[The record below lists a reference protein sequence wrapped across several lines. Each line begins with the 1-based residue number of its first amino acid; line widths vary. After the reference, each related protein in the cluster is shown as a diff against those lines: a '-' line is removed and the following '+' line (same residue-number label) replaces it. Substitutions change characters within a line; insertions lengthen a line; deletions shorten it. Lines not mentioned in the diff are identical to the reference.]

1 MNRLLGGGVFAPNS
15 IEALFSDS
23 AFVAAMLEVEA
34 ALALAASDIGRIPAA
49 AAAAIVAC
57 CKPGAIDG
65 ADIAASLSRSGT
77 PVIALVAA
85 LGAAVAARDAH
96 AARFVHLGATSQDI
110 VDTALLLI
118 LRRVHAWMD
127 GELASLAADCAA
139 LTGTHRETLQ
149 LGRTLLQPGPAIPF
163 GLKAAGWLMSL
174 VRAHQRLMQAR
185 DAAFVLQFGGAV
197 GTLAS
202 LGSDG
207 PALADALGRRLG
219 LAVPPLP
226 WHVQRDALIA
236 LSAGIAVLTG
246 SLAKIGRD
254 VALGMQ
260 FELGELIEP
269 EGPGRGGSSAMPHK
283 RNPVGAMIALS
294 SLPRAAGHIAALI
307 AAMAHEGER
316 AVGGWQSEWASI
328 PDLHRA
334 AAAAL
339 AATREVVANL
349 TIDATAMARNIA
361 NTRGVVMSERVAAAL
376 AAQMPRQDA
385 HALVEQAVRDAIAE
399 KRPLAEILQR
409 DAKIG
414 AHLTRDAIERL
425 LDPRDFLGA
434 APVFVKRV
442 LAAYRASPLA
452 PRP

>member
-1 MNRLLGGGVFAPNS
+1 MSRLLGGGVFAPEAV
-15 IEALFSDS
+15 EALFADA
-23 AFVAAMLEVEA
+23 AFVDAMLEVEA
-34 ALALAASDIGRIPAA
+34 ALALAASDIGRMPDS

-57 CKPGAIDG
+57 CKPGAING

-85 LGAAVAARDAH
+85 LGTAVTARDAQ

-110 VDTALLLI
+110 VDTALVLI
-118 LRRVHAWMD
+118 LRRVHAWID
-127 GELASLAADCAA
+127 GELAGLATACANLA
-139 LTGTHRETLQ
+139 ETHRETLQ

-174 VRAHQRLMQAR
+174 VRAHQRLVHAR

-202 LGSDG
+202 LGGDG
-207 PALADALGRRLG
+207 PALEDALGRRLG
-219 LAVPPLP
+219 LAVPALP

-236 LSAGIAVLTG
+236 LSTDTAVLTG

-260 FELGELIEP
+260 FELGEVIEP
-269 EGPGRGGSSAMPHK
+269 AGPGRGGSSAMPHK

-294 SLPRAAGHIAALI
+294 TLPRAAGHVAALI

-339 AATREVVANL
+339 TATREVVAGL
-349 TIDATAMARNIA
+349 TVDATAMARNVA
-361 NTRGVVMSERVAAAL
+361 NTQGVVMSERVAAAL
-376 AAQMPRQDA
+376 AAHMPRQIA
-385 HALVEQAVRDAIAE
+385 HGLIEQAVHVAITE

-409 DAKIG
+409 DAMISV
-414 AHLTRDAIERL
+414 HLTRDAIERL

-434 APVFVKRV
+434 APVFVARA
-442 LAAYRASPLA
+442 LAAYRASSLA
-452 PRP
+452 PLP